1 MHVAWTAI
9 AAGAFWRVKYD
20 KAVYPGMLTDARFL
34 KAFAIP
40 VIMHTAWDISILF
53 PKLNGLVDIGIWIVT
68 GFITWYVLFGMV
80 QQGLRQVKQEQVT
93 HLQSALATVEA
104 TLGLGTMRA

>member
-1 MHVAWTAI
+1 
-9 AAGAFWRVKYD
+9 
-20 KAVYPGMLTDARFL
+20 
-34 KAFAIP
+34 
-40 VIMHTAWDISILF
+40 
-53 PKLNGLVDIGIWIVT
+53 VDIGIWIAT
-68 GFITWYVLFGMV
+68 GLITWYVLFGMV

>member
-1 MHVAWTAI
+1 MHVTWTAI
-9 AAGAFWRVKYD
+9 AAGAFWRVKQD
-20 KAVYPGMLTDARFL
+20 RPFSAGMLGDGRFL

-40 VIMHTAWDISILF
+40 VVMHTAWDISILL
-53 PKLNGLVDIGIWIVT
+53 PNLNGLVDIGIWIAT
-68 GFITWYVLFGMV
+68 GLITWYVLFGMV